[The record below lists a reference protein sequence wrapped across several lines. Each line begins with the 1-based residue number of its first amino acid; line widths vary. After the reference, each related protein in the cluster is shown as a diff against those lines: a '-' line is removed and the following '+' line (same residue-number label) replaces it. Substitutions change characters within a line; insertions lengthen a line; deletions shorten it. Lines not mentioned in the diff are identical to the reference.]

1 MFNLL
6 RIVLTAAL
14 ALSVLSSPGQNVS
27 AQDIKYGVGSW
38 SPTGHGNHRAV
49 IRVTA
54 PSDAVWAHIQ
64 WRRRDRHPE
73 QKDIR
78 LFDAA
83 TGERIM
89 NVVRVNVNRE
99 YGDLVFQP
107 ATVPANYEIYYLPHG
122 ATHYDHGKI
131 WDYFTP
137 EDTADP
143 AWLQR
148 NGLTPELLANEKWK
162 SLPQATVVEIQA
174 RTEFDR
180 FDPMEVIATQQET
193 TQLLARHPNRS
204 YLLFPE
210 DRQYAI
216 RMFDDLPLRWIQRG
230 PTNNFLGHARPGEY
244 YPLQIGVWAA
254 REQIDNLTVAFS
266 DLKSLAGETIP
277 ASEITC
283 FNLEGTDW
291 LGRPMQKVFQVGQ
304 GKIRPLWSGVQIPKD
319 AAGTYQGTIK
329 IQPQGAPETTVQVTI
344 NVGGPVLEDAG
355 DSDLWRLSRLRW
367 LNSTLGLDDETVPP
381 YTPLE
386 VAGNTIKCL
395 GREVRFGETGLP
407 ESIQSYFHNSQLTD
421 NHPGTGQE
429 ILAAPVELI
438 VETDAG
444 PVNWTAGPTKLAK
457 ATPGTVVRES
467 TADSAVLAKTTWT
480 RMDSDGSIVFR
491 VVLEAKAPVDIGD
504 ISLNIPVKREVA
516 TYMMGMGKRAGYRP
530 AQWEWTWLG
539 HNNMVWLG
547 DVDAGLELRL
557 LGVEGMPTVW
567 SSGGCNIT
575 EAGEEVLVH
584 VYTGERRMKAGEQLA
599 LRFRFLIT
607 PFRPIYKEHWDWR
620 PEFKVV
626 NPNVEGS
633 TILHSH
639 HTELPNPYMCYPF
652 LRADLL
658 AAAVKDFKDKGGLG
672 ANIYYLGHWAVSNR
686 VVEMWPLRSLGDE
699 IFSTGGVD
707 IYMDEVD
714 NSGGGRPWLKEHLVS
729 GYVPGWAGWTH
740 GSDDLDIATG
750 TDAAINLISLSRWHN
765 YCLEGWR
772 WLVENTG
779 VDGIYLDG
787 VGYDREAMKRVAKV
801 LYRTT
806 GNDPYRIQL
815 HCNDCYGPGPDGGPH
830 VGPSSV
836 FFQNY
841 PYISDLWYGE
851 QFDYNRSPDF
861 WLVEI
866 SGIPFGLTGEMLL
879 GGGNPYRGML
889 YGMTSKYHPSHP
901 AMWKFW
907 DEFGIQE
914 AEMIGYWAED
924 CPVATGRDD
933 VLATVYQKR
942 DKTLISLASWAD
954 EPVSL
959 SLGIDWNA
967 LGLDASKVNLTAPAI
982 ADFQDAVQFSPNEE
996 IPVEVGKGW
1005 LLILDEAE

>member
-1 MFNLL
+1 MFDLH
-6 RIVLTAAL
+6 
-14 ALSVLSSPGQNVS
+14 
-27 AQDIKYGVGSW
+27 GVESW
-38 SPTGHGNHRAV
+38 PEADYGNHRAL
-49 IRVTA
+49 ICVTT
-54 PSDAVWAHIQ
+54 PSDAVWAHIE

-78 LFDAA
+78 IFDAA

-99 YGDLVFQP
+99 YGELVFQP
-107 ATVPANYEIYYLPHG
+107 ATVPANYEIYYLPFPTDALRPRG
-122 ATHYDHGKI
+122 HYEGKS
-131 WDYFTP
+131 WEYFTP

-148 NGLTPELLANEKWK
+148 NGLTPELLPNEKWK
-162 SLPQATVVEIQA
+162 SLPQATVLEIQA

-230 PTNNFLGHARPGEY
+230 PTNNFLGHAQPGEY
-244 YPLQIGVWAA
+244 YPLQLGVWAA

-266 DLKSLAGETIP
+266 DLTSLAGEAIP

-291 LGRPMQKVFQVGQ
+291 LGRPMQKVFRAGQ
-304 GKIRPLWSGVQIPKD
+304 GKIRPLWIGVQIPKD

-329 IQPQGAPETTVQVTI
+329 IQPQGALETTVQVTI

-355 DSDLWRLSRLRW
+355 DSELWRLSRLRW

-407 ESIQSYFHNSQLTD
+407 TSIITHFDRSQI
-421 NHPGTGQE
+421 NPHKSQE

-444 PVNWTAGPTKLAK
+444 PVNWTVGPTKLAK
-457 ATPGTVVRES
+457 ATPGVVVRES
-467 TADSAVLAKTTWT
+467 TADSALLAKTTWT
-480 RMDSDGSIVFR
+480 QMESDGSIVFR

-530 AQWEWTWLG
+530 AQWEWTWLRR
-539 HNNMVWLG
+539 NSMVWLG
-547 DVDAGLELRL
+547 DVDAGLQCTL
-557 LGVEGMPTVW
+557 LDDDETIAPFMEYVATGDQSW
-567 SSGGCNIT
+567 SKGGCNIT
-575 EAGEEVLVH
+575 EADEEVLVH
-584 VYTGERRMKAGEQLA
+584 AYTGERRMKAGEQLA
-599 LRFRFLIT
+599 LRFQFFVT
-607 PFRPIYKEHWDWR
+607 PFKPIYKEHWNR
-620 PEFKVV
+620 RYESGS
-626 NPNVEGS
+626 VEGGGS
-633 TILHSH
+633 PDFWLIDGGASIMHVH
-639 HTELPNPYMCYPF
+639 HTNPANPYIGYSF

-672 ANIYYLGHWAVSNR
+672 TNLYYLGHWAVSNR

-699 IFSTGGVD
+699 IFPTDGVD

-714 NSGGGRPWLKEHLVS
+714 DSGGGHPWLREHLVS
-729 GYVPGWAGWTH
+729 GYTPGWMG
-740 GSDDLDIATG
+740 GVPSTG
-750 TDAAINLISLSRWHN
+750 ETDASIVLTGLSRWHN
-765 YCLEGWR
+765 YWIEGWR

-787 VGYDREAMKRVAKV
+787 INYDRQIMQRVAKV

-806 GNDPYRIQL
+806 GNYHYRIQF

-830 VGPSSV
+830 VGPSNL
-836 FFQNY
+836 FMEHF
-841 PYISDLWYGE
+841 PYLSDLWFGE

-866 SGIPFGLTGEMLL
+866 SGIPFGLTGEMLSEMREE
-879 GGGNPYRGML
+879 GSNPYRGMI
-889 YGMTSKYHPSHP
+889 YGMTNRRHPSHR
-901 AMWKFW
+901 AMWKLW
-907 DEFGIQE
+907 DEFGIQD
-914 AEMIGYWAED
+914 AEMMAYWAED

-954 EPVSL
+954 EPVSV

-967 LGLDASKVNLTAPAI
+967 LGLDASKAKLTAPAI
-982 ADFQDAVQFSPNEE
+982 ANFQEAAQFSPNEE
-996 IPVEVGKGW
+996 IPIEVGKGW
-1005 LLILDEAE
+1005 LLILDETE